1 MSIQNSFI
9 FNPSTLLSFYSF
21 SKFLK
26 YLNNTEVF
34 NSAQDTLG
42 ITTGAIILEFLIKP
56 HFSGRDI
63 CFDLFY
69 LLDFPH
75 GVYLMN

>member
-34 NSAQDTLG
+34 NSARHPWNNYRGYYT
-42 ITTGAIILEFLIKP
+42 
-56 HFSGRDI
+56 
-63 CFDLFY
+63 
-69 LLDFPH
+69 
-75 GVYLMN
+75 